1 VKGCYECCK
10 RRLKCDKT
18 EPECLK
24 CLKKGIS
31 CSGQGLRC
39 RFSGHM
45 APAKSPPTQKP
56 QGIIVNPATS
66 PSSIST
72 TSTGTRNSYRWVDAG
87 DRLRRPRA
95 VNPRRRSAASSA
107 SPGSETCSSTTTHDE
122 PENSRE
128 IVIYRNHAPL
138 QLALD
143 DSLHP
148 QARALFSHF
157 AECVAPIMVVFDSIS
172 NGYRDIIL
180 PLARQDG
187 VLSRAVS
194 VVAAFH
200 LAEKAPEL
208 RDAAEAG
215 HHAIVEKLRRD
226 SLLQPG
232 QVFGPFTLATILVLL
247 VGETITGADNY
258 GYLLEMLACLT
269 QCPETVMALPLEL
282 RQFFWQQVK
291 MFQLF
296 GLPLSNEAKGVQ
308 LLTGP
313 PDHYLEF
320 MSYPGL
326 IPGSEDYNNIELI
339 RSAIWDAC
347 GIYRRRVESSLS
359 PDESIH
365 LVEQLKQKVLWID
378 SNTKGAH
385 ALVWTYFIAAA
396 ESILP
401 EHRAFFTQRLSA
413 LYKYTRFRSITAG
426 LKALETVW
434 AMQPIRRWTEIM
446 ISDTPILIM

>member
-1 VKGCYECCK
+1 MSLARRNNGCYECCK

-45 APAKSPPTQKP
+45 TPAGSQPARKSRAALSIASPTQ
-56 QGIIVNPATS
+56 IVETVAS
-66 PSSIST
+66 PSSAST
-72 TSTGTRNSYRWVDAG
+72 VSTATRAGYRWIDAG
-87 DRLRRPRA
+87 DKLRRPRSA
-95 VNPRRRSAASSA
+95 NLRRRSLTNSA
-107 SPGSETCSSTTTHDE
+107 SPASETFSDTISNEDVE
-122 PENSRE
+122 ESGDM
-128 IVIYRNHAPL
+128 VLYRNYAPL
-138 QLALD
+138 QPALD

-157 AECVAPIMVVFDSIS
+157 AEGVAPIMVVFDSIS

-180 PLARQDG
+180 PLARQDE

-208 RDAAEAG
+208 RSVAEAG
-215 HHAIVEKLRRD
+215 HQAIVQKLRRD
-226 SLLQPG
+226 SIQQPG

-269 QCPETVMALPLEL
+269 KCPETVMALPLEL
-282 RQFFWQQVK
+282 RQFFWQQIK

-296 GLPLSNEAKGVQ
+296 GLPLANETKGLQ
-308 LLTGP
+308 ILTGS

-320 MSYPGL
+320 LSYPGL
-326 IPGSEDYNNIELI
+326 LPGSEEYCNVELI
-339 RSAIWDAC
+339 RGAIRDAC

-359 PDESIH
+359 QAGFLSI
-365 LVEQLKQKVLWID
+365 
-378 SNTKGAH
+378 
-385 ALVWTYFIAAA
+385 LVWN
-396 ESILP
+396 
-401 EHRAFFTQRLSA
+401 
-413 LYKYTRFRSITAG
+413 K
-426 LKALETVW
+426 
-434 AMQPIRRWTEIM
+434 
-446 ISDTPILIM
+446 